1 MEGYHPSVKQFPTMS
16 WCFYCLVSSFLA
28 RLQLFPAP
36 TFAPGASVSTSCLL
50 MWVNGMYET
59 EPTWIKISMAVWRQV
74 WSCLEDLILNLG
86 WSHMIGSLGYMC
98 IPGLRCQWRSVRGI
112 YIYILGVSWI
122 FHMWWIDYFISSSLY
137 IQKQNHRAAKN
148 MKKLTWMIGT
158 LRIWVEYGTH
168 SYFRRSN
175 LGTQISIQLAMSQ
188 PSPALISADP
198 KARRTPLERR
208 LH

>member
-36 TFAPGASVSTSCLL
+36 TFAPGASVATSCLL

-59 EPTWIKISMAVWRQV
+59 EPTWIKISMETSLVMFGRSHTQ
-74 WSCLEDLILNLG
+74 LG
-86 WSHMIGSLGYMC
+86 MKSHDWLAGYMC

-112 YIYILGVSWI
+112 YIYIFLVSHG
-122 FHMWWIDYFISSSLY
+122 FFICGELITSFQALFIY
-137 IQKQNHRAAKN
+137 KN
-148 MKKLTWMIGT
+148 KIIELLKTWKKLTWMIGT